1 MVIIFLIIEI
11 IRNIK
16 DPEKP
21 FTIEELGV
29 VWEECVTIVKSF
41 IK

>member
-1 MVIIFLIIEI
+1 MVILFLIIEI
-11 IRNIK
+11 VSKIK

-29 VWEECVTIVKSF
+29 VWEECVTIEKSF
-41 IK
+41 L